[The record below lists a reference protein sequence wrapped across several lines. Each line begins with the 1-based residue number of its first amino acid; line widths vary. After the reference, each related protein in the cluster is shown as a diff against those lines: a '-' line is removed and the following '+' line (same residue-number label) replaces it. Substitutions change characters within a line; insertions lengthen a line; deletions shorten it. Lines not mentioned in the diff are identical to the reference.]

1 MTSVLR
7 IFVREECSGCG
18 EARRIAAWVEQDFP
32 QLRVEL
38 IDVDDPQALVPDAV
52 FATPTYML
60 NGHVISLGNP
70 SPDQVDRWAAE
81 VRPSGG

>member
-7 IFVREECSGCG
+7 IFVREDCSGCG
-18 EARRIAAWVEQDFP
+18 EARRIAVWVEQDFP

-38 IDVDDPQALVPDAV
+38 IDIADPQVLVPDAV

-60 NGHVISLGNP
+60 NGHVVSMGNP
-70 SPDQVDRWAAE
+70 SPEQVAE
-81 VRPSGG
+81 WVDEVGPPAG